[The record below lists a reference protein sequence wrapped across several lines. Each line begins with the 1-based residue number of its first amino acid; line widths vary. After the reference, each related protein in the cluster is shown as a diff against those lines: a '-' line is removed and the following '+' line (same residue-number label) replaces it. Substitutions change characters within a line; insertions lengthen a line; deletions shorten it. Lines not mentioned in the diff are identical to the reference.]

1 MKCKTAANEVKF
13 PKNNNIKSVNVT
25 YNDPCFN
32 FLKAQYIDLA
42 RAKSEALVNIY
53 SLLHENIKSCDTKQ
67 TKETVKTTRT
77 VKQQQ
82 Q

>member
-1 MKCKTAANEVKF
+1 MGKY
-13 PKNNNIKSVNVT
+13 VT
-25 YNDPCFN
+25 YHLNDPSIN

-42 RAKSEALVNIY
+42 RAKSEALFNIY
-53 SLLHENIKSCDTKQ
+53 SLPHENIKPCN

>member
-25 YNDPCFN
+25 HNDPRIN

-42 RAKSEALVNIY
+42 RAKSERLFNIY
-53 SLLHENIKSCDTKQ
+53 SLLHENIKSCDTK
-67 TKETVKTTRT
+67 ETVKTTRT